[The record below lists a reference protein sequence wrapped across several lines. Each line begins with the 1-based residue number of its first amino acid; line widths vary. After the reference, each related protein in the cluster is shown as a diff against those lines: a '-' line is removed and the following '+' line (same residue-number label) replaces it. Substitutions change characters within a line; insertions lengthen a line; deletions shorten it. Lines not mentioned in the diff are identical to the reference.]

1 MMRKENTWGRQF
13 VIYVIRNLIEM
24 KESLPL
30 YKKISKCS
38 PCNLWYKENSY
49 TPIITQK
56 ASGYDNHL
64 MLEEIAERF
73 KECDFL
79 YFAESTEVF
88 TFLLRKRLKKTMV
101 KFLTKV
107 IC

>member
-64 MLEEIAERF
+64 ILEKIAERF
-73 KECDFL
+73 KN
-79 YFAESTEVF
+79 V
-88 TFLLRKRLKKTMV
+88 TFYILLKALKFSLFYLERDLKKQW
-101 KFLTKV
+101 
-107 IC
+107 

>member
-64 MLEEIAERF
+64 MLEKIAERF
-73 KECDFL
+73 KN
-79 YFAESTEVF
+79 V
-88 TFLLRKRLKKTMV
+88 TFYILLKALKFSLFYLERDQK
-101 KFLTKV
+101 KQW
-107 IC
+107 

>member
-64 MLEEIAERF
+64 MLEKIAERF
-73 KECDFL
+73 KN
-79 YFAESTEVF
+79 V
-88 TFLLRKRLKKTMV
+88 TFYILLKALK
-101 KFLTKV
+101 FSLFYLERD
-107 IC
+107 